1 MTSEPLS
8 TQTTTVNNEPHSIH
22 VMVVDDEPGVRMG
35 VTRALRTYT
44 AKLETVDGSCSYRV
58 SEAASAEDALEQ
70 IERDPPEV
78 LLLDYKLPGM
88 SGLELLSRI
97 EGKQLLTVMI
107 TAYASLETAI
117 TATKRGAYDF
127 LPKPFTP
134 AELRNVVRKTSEHLL
149 LQREARRLAEER
161 QRVRF
166 QFISVLAHELKAPLA
181 AVEGYLHL
189 LQDEQLSAD
198 PAKRRNM
205 IDRSLHRLGGMRKLI
220 FDLLDMTRI
229 ESGERARDIGDV
241 ELVQLLSD
249 GLDTVREEAA
259 AREITLALE
268 APEALSFRCDPSEL
282 EMLLNNLLTNA
293 VKYNRDGGRVDVTLE
308 QREDQI
314 HLRVADT
321 GIGMTPA
328 ERDRVFG
335 EFARIRNAKT
345 RDILGSG
352 LGLSTVHKLVKL
364 YGGEITVESEPD
376 VGTTFDVLLPPA
388 P

>member
-1 MTSEPLS
+1 MTSE
-8 TQTTTVNNEPHSIH
+8 H
-22 VMVVDDEPGVRMG
+22 VTSADATAEQIRILVVDDEDGVRMG
-35 VTRALRTYT
+35 VTRALRAFTAQFEAVPTHCTYQI
-44 AKLETVDGSCSYRV
+44 
-58 SEAASAEDALEQ
+58 SEAASAEDALQKIADEPPQ
-70 IERDPPEV
+70 I

-88 SGLELLSRI
+88 SGLDLLSRI
-97 EGKQLLTVMI
+97 DDKQLLTVMI

-117 TATKRGAYDF
+117 TATKRGAHDF

-149 LQREARRLAEER
+149 LQREARRLAEEKR
-161 QRVRF
+161 RVRF

-189 LQDEQLSAD
+189 LQDERLSAD

-205 IDRSLHRLGGMRKLI
+205 IDRSLHRIGGMRKLI

-229 ESGERARDIGDV
+229 ESGERARELGEV
-241 ELVQLLSD
+241 ELVELTR
-249 GLDTVREEAA
+249 GCLDSVREEATSRDISLQLDA
-259 AREITLALE
+259 PATL
-268 APEALSFRCDPSEL
+268 PFRGDPSEL
-282 EMLLNNLLTNA
+282 EMLANNLLTNA
-293 VKYNRDGGRVDVTLE
+293 VKYNRDGGRVDITLAQVE
-308 QREDQI
+308 GKA
-314 HLRVADT
+314 HLRIADT
-321 GIGMTPA
+321 GIGMTPE

-364 YGGEITVESEPD
+364 YGGTITVESEAD

-388 P
+388 A

>member
-1 MTSEPLS
+1 MTSETLPA
-8 TQTTTVNNEPHSIH
+8 QTVEPHNIH
-22 VMVVDDEPGVRMG
+22 VMVVDDERGVRMG
-35 VTRALRTYT
+35 VTRSLRSFT
-44 AKLETVDGSCSYRV
+44 AKLETVKGSCTYHV
-58 SEAASAEDALEQ
+58 SEAASAEDALQQ
-70 IERDPPEV
+70 IEERSPQI

-88 SGLELLSRI
+88 SGLELLSKI

-134 AELRNVVRKTSEHLL
+134 AELRNVVRKTTEHLL
-149 LQREARRLAEER
+149 LQREAQRLAEEK

-181 AVEGYLHL
+181 AVESYLHL
-189 LQDEQLSAD
+189 LQDEQLSSD
-198 PAKRRNM
+198 PGQRRKM

-220 FDLLDMTRI
+220 YDLLDMTRI
-229 ESGERARDIGDV
+229 ESGERARDIADV
-241 ELVQLLSD
+241 DLVELLSD
-249 GLDTVREEAA
+249 GLDAVREDAA
-259 AREITLALE
+259 ARDITLTLE
-268 APEALSFRCDPSEL
+268 APATLTFRCDASEL

-293 VKYNRDGGRVDVTLE
+293 VKYNKDGGRVELLLE
-308 QREDQI
+308 QRDDRV
-314 HLRVADT
+314 HLRVTDT
-321 GIGMTPA
+321 GIGMTA
-328 ERDRVFG
+328 EERAQVFG

-364 YGGEITVESEPD
+364 YKGEITVESEPD
-376 VGTTFDVLLPPA
+376 AGTTFEVLLPPA
-388 P
+388 PR